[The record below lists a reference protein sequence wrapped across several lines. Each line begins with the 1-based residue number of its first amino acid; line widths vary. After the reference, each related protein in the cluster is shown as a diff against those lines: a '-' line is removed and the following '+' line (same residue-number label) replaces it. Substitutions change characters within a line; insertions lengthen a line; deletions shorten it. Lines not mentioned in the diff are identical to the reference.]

1 MKKLITSSSTLWSC
15 FIALAMMAVS
25 QGVRAEYVPLTALD
39 GVNSWNS
46 SSEYYDKLVDQ
57 KIDTKWGGWF
67 DPSLSDEDS
76 YPANDEN
83 SYNHMYIIVKAEKG
97 VVPEYYFLVTGND
110 TGSNPG
116 RNWASW
122 KIYGG
127 NFASDELAV
136 RNGEGWTLLD
146 SKEDEPLPASN
157 FGIANLEFDYT
168 GGESFQYFWIELE
181 KTVEGADVYQQ
192 MSEWGLGTY
201 GEFEKYL
208 KWKADQ
214 PTGTDQPV
222 KYTHLA
228 SSGGYDGET
237 PPNLLDGD
245 TGTKWCCG
253 FTGRNK
259 GETSNG
265 AWVIFKASRG
275 MAPAYYILAT
285 ANDTQS
291 YPDRNWKQ
299 WQIYGMNATSDEDVT
314 RDSEGWVLLDDK
326 TNVPT
331 GTGMNELPAANYT
344 SSFFTLSETNTTEY
358 RYFKVELD
366 QIKGGGTM
374 QMSELALGDAYTV
387 ILDRDELAES
397 AGANYNPDLFA
408 EKALLDQF
416 AALIDQVKACTDPV
430 QLGELRSSVDEMT
443 AAVNASAASYA
454 ELLTA
459 RNQAL
464 NAIEG
469 GELSEAAVAYLTAWV
484 SETDAVA
491 PGEDYPVGNIAY
503 IKANRQI
510 TGDEALKEA
519 NRINT
524 YIINNSAIPDPIN
537 ADGDPG
543 FYTHINGSGGFGG
556 EDDAML
562 YDGNAKGD
570 GQTKWCTNGVS
581 ADKPAWTVFKTL
593 EPIQPT
599 YYGLVTGNDTYTYTG
614 RNWRDWKIWGANFD
628 EEEVDPESIRGSNK
642 WVLIDEKKNVGEDVL
657 HIENEFESYI
667 YLSEGCKVPYQ
678 YFKIEVT
685 AAVSGDLIQMNEF
698 TFYNTGNLV
707 QYRQDFVDDFAD
719 FDPDERPAY
728 QGYID
733 DYKEKYQELATTVNA
748 PDVMKLKNELQAMRD
763 RIETSADL
771 YEEYEAIYAD
781 IEGLDTESESLNA
794 WKEGYTKENVAPC
807 AKYIRGT
814 HAYITENLSL
824 DNDDMQAEINYLNNI
839 VNAVYEDLY
848 ILLGGH
854 TMGEWGDGFYGHLI
868 DGIDKD
874 SEEKNDDGSPVQPGT
889 KWGGNADLDGNT
901 YIIFRTLDKSNPFF
915 YTLTTGNDT
924 KTHTGRNWGTWYIY
938 GANFEGDGGAT
949 KDAEGWVLIDS
960 KENIGQDRL
969 HPENETPSYFGF
981 STETTEE
988 YIYYKVVVT
997 RAYSGSQVQMNEM
1010 HFGTEE
1016 EFEEIKKEYTEA
1028 AQDFDFNVI
1037 AEQAL
1042 IDKYEA
1048 TIPQIDECANM
1059 EALFRVN
1066 YQLETLRDSI
1076 SASEALYAKYDA
1088 QVEANKAYIEENKL
1102 GESEALT
1109 IFVNY
1114 LTLPADQEPSELYP
1128 NGPAAYV
1135 LDEHV
1140 LPDSVLTDEMEFMEA
1155 LKAAAVAAGY
1165 GPGMDISSLIVNRT
1179 FAKAGETLKNEKN
1192 ENIGREAEGWD
1203 GYIYRTNNDG
1213 ESDIYAAEFCNEN
1226 KTFDISQTLTG
1237 MKNGYYK
1244 VTLNAGY
1251 RANGDEKMLSYNY
1264 APLAYANEIA
1274 TYVPVLREGAAET
1287 EEDAWTGSYADKQ
1300 IYSADSTETYGWGI
1314 WGCEGAAHAF
1324 AQGRYAITLVTKVT
1338 DGTLTFGVK
1347 NEGTKGNEWTA
1358 VGNFGLVYLGEIGE
1372 AGTAIAL
1379 EEAANYNTDRI
1390 NTLIELYESFVDDLE
1405 DYSDAPNFGAAQ
1417 KQTLAENSGLATYE
1431 AEQII
1436 SETMKAI
1443 YDTKKAYLALKDAS
1457 DKVWNKW
1464 SDFSNEP
1471 FDEAVYEVRAGLDE
1485 GAYDDAAAAQEAK
1498 VKLYADW
1505 PDYLEMT
1512 GNGKVGDL
1520 VQEEFGFDIVTTGGR
1535 PYLDLA
1541 KLYEPLTEDEV
1552 ILAFEYTADQ
1562 DIENGLFMYNTPQLM
1577 TDVRDVIPTLPAVE
1591 DWTKVYYN
1599 VSNGIKALQFGSA
1612 VDHGIRWYINYGLTA
1627 NDDPLS
1633 LVARNFRIIT
1643 KAQMKAEGGKPLN
1656 GEDGDLNGD
1665 GKIDIADAVTVLN
1678 IMAAGEYNAE
1688 ADVNGDQKVDIA
1700 DFVTI
1705 LNMMAAQ

>member
-25 QGVRAEYVPLTALD
+25 QGVRAEYVPLTALA
-39 GVNSWNS
+39 GQNAYNS
-46 SSEYYDKLVDQ
+46 SIEGYENLVDTNVG
-57 KIDTKWGGWF
+57 TKWGTWF
-67 DPSLSDEDS
+67 GPNNDSGDEDEMI
-76 YPANDEN
+76 A
-83 SYNHMYIIVKAEKG
+83 YIIVKAEKA
-97 VVPEYYFLVTGND
+97 VKPSMYFLVTGGD
-110 TGSNPG
+110 TGTYPD
-116 RNWASW
+116 RNWSSW

-127 NFASDELAV
+127 NFASDDLAV
-136 RNGEGWTLLD
+136 REGEGWTLLD
-146 SKEDEPLPASN
+146 DKDEYPLPK
-157 FGIANLEFDYT
+157 ANTANESLRFDYN
-168 GGESFQYFWIELE
+168 GNEEFQYFWIEITDAVDYTGTNEHEIYL
-181 KTVEGADVYQQ
+181 Q
-192 MSEWGLGTY
+192 MSEWGLGSY
-201 GEFEKYL
+201 GDLEKYL
-208 KWKADQ
+208 KDKEAA
-214 PTGTDQPV
+214 GTSTDEPV
-222 KYTHLA
+222 AFFHLA
-228 SSGGYDGET
+228 SSGGYDNET
-237 PPNLLDGD
+237 PPNLLDGN

-265 AWVIFKASRG
+265 AYIVFKTSRP

-314 RDSEGWVLLDDK
+314 RDSEAWVLLDDK

-331 GTGMNELPAANYT
+331 GNGMNELPAANYT

-416 AALIDQVKACTDPV
+416 AALIDQIKACTDPV
-430 QLGELRSSVDEMT
+430 QLGQLRADVGEMT
-443 AAVNASAASYA
+443 ATINASAASYA

-469 GELSEAAVAYLTAWV
+469 GELSEEAVAYLTAWA
-484 SETDAVA
+484 SETDVVA

-570 GQTKWCTNGVS
+570 GQTKWCTNTL
-581 ADKPAWTVFKTL
+581 PAWTVFKTL

-614 RNWRDWKIWGANFD
+614 RNWKDWKIWGANFD
-628 EEEVDPESIRGSNK
+628 EDPDPESVRNSDK

-678 YFKIEVT
+678 YFMIEVT

-771 YEEYEAIYAD
+771 YEEYEALYAD
-781 IEGLDTESESLNA
+781 IEGLATESASLNA

-814 HAYITENLSL
+814 YAYITENLSL

-848 ILLGGH
+848 IMLGGH
-854 TMGEWGDGFYGHLI
+854 TMGEWEDGFYGHLI

-874 SEEKNDDGSPVQPGT
+874 SEEKDDEGNPIQPGT

-901 YIIFRTLDKSNPFF
+901 YIIFRTLDKTNPFF

-924 KTHTGRNWGTWYIY
+924 QTHTGRNWGTWYIY

-969 HPENETPSYFGF
+969 HPVNQEPSYFGF

-988 YIYYKVVVT
+988 FIYYKVVVT
-997 RAYSGSQVQMNEM
+997 RAYSGSQIQMNEM

-1016 EFEEIKKEYTEA
+1016 EFKEIQKEYTEA

-1076 SASEALYAKYDA
+1076 TASAALYAKYDA
-1088 QVEANKAYIEENKL
+1088 QVEANKAYLEENKL

-1128 NGPAAYV
+1128 NGPAAYI

-1140 LPDSVLTDEMEFMEA
+1140 LPDSVLTDEMEFMES

-1213 ESDIYAAEFCNEN
+1213 ESDVYAAEFCNEN
-1226 KTFDISQTLTG
+1226 NTFDVSQTLTG

-1244 VTLNAGY
+1244 VTLNDGY

-1300 IYSADSTETYGWGI
+1300 IYSVDSTETYGWGI

-1338 DGTLTFGVK
+1338 DGTLTIGVK

-1358 VGNFGLVYLGEIGE
+1358 VGNFGLVYLGE
-1372 AGTAIAL
+1372 TADAAAL
-1379 EEAANYNTDRI
+1379 AEAAEYNAARI
-1390 NTLIELYESFVDDLE
+1390 TTLTELYESFVDDLE
-1405 DYSDAPNFGAAQ
+1405 DYSDAPNFSAVQ
-1417 KQTLAENSGLATYE
+1417 KATLTENSGVATFE

-1498 VKLYADW
+1498 AKLYADF
-1505 PDYLEMT
+1505 PDYLELT
-1512 GNGKVGDL
+1512 AQYHAGDV
-1520 VQEEFGFDIVTTGGR
+1520 VQDEFSFNITTTGAA

-1541 KLYEPLTEDEV
+1541 KLYEPLEDDEV
-1552 ILAFEYTADQ
+1552 ILAFEYTAKQ
-1562 DIENGLFMYNTPQLM
+1562 DIENGMFMYKTPNVM
-1577 TDVRDVIPTLPAVE
+1577 SGVEEVIPTLPATAE
-1591 DWTKVYYN
+1591 EEWTKVYYN
-1599 VSNGIKALQFGSA
+1599 VSKGIKEYKFGSA

-1633 LVARNFRIIT
+1633 LGARNFRIIT